1 MAVSII
7 SEPDNLAALYDIEPF
22 IFDSGNKNKKNFKY
36 LIEVVVDQQTFNF
49 ELPPYAGNGYGVFSV
64 QDLVESI
71 ELNNDPTNQQFF
83 EVLHREYIIRA
94 GERYTDSNGNQVK
107 DKNQV
112 NRQNLVVN
120 AVRPHNTSFDF
131 TSLEFLTDNPSVTS
145 NYAVVYR
152 APGQPALLPF
162 RKTNDR
168 DSITVVGVTSVN
180 IPQSFNSTVIFDG
193 NQLSGTLG
201 GVTSYNGQF
210 EDNNGNITKPFLI
223 TTPQCIDS
231 RVTPLTLVW
240 LNRYGAYDSFPFTLK
255 HDISREISYETY
267 KKRGYAINENSPYYN
282 ETKRGYKKFG
292 INSER
297 IYTLRSDWIQNDEL
311 AWLSQMFDSPEV
323 FLHDGNGY
331 QSVIVESEEIE
342 EKLGQ
347 KLFNLTV
354 QIRQAQNTITQKI

>member
-7 SEPDNLAALYDIEPF
+7 SEPDNFAALYDIEPF
-22 IFDSGNKNKKNFKY
+22 IFDSGNKNETNYKY
-36 LIEVVVDQQTFNF
+36 LIEVDVDNQTFNF

-64 QDLVESI
+64 QDLVSSI
-71 ELNNDPTNQQFF
+71 ELNNDPKNQQFF
-83 EVLHREYIIRA
+83 EVAHPEYTIRA
-94 GERYTDSNGNQVK
+94 GEKYIDSNGNQVK
-107 DKNQV
+107 NTNQV
-112 NRQNLVVN
+112 ARTNLAIN
-120 AVRPHNTSFDF
+120 AARPHNTSFDF
-131 TSLEFLTDNPSVTS
+131 TSLDFLTDNPNFPTI
-145 NYAVVYR
+145 YR

-168 DSITVVGVTSVN
+168 DNITVVGVTSVN
-180 IPQSFNSTVIFDG
+180 INKSFNSTVIFDG
-193 NQLSGTLG
+193 NQISAGD
-201 GVTSYNGQF
+201 SYDGQF
-210 EDNNGNITKPFLI
+210 EDSNGVITKQFRI
-223 TTPQCIDS
+223 TTPDCIDS

-240 LNRYGAYDSFPFTLK
+240 LNRYGAYDSWPFTLK

-267 KKRGYAINENSPYYN
+267 KKRGYSINDSSPYYE

-297 IYTLRSDWIQNDEL
+297 IYTLRSNWIQDDEL
-311 AWLSQMFDSPEV
+311 KWLSTMFDSPEV

-331 QSVIVESEEIE
+331 QSVIVESDEIE

-347 KLFNLTV
+347 KLFNLEV